1 MQTILQNILKQVIQ
15 ENYDITLDEIKL
27 EIPPKKEL

>member
-1 MQTILQNILKQVIQ
+1 MESNLKELIKNIIKI
-15 ENYDITLDEIKL
+15 NYKIELDDIKL